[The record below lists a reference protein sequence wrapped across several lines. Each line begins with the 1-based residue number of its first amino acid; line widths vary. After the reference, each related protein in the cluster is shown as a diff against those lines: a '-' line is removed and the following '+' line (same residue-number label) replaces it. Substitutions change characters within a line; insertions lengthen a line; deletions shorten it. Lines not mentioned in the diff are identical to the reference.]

1 MNDDEQR
8 QGAESERD
16 FEEQLRELLA
26 ETAHTF
32 RPPSAPCPAIRRR
45 GVIER
50 RRRVAAAG
58 AVLVT
63 LAAMPVGAYAL
74 GGDRTGADTA
84 TTPAPSVSAART
96 PSPSPTT
103 PVGPA
108 RPATP
113 GQLLDGITFAQAT
126 DGLEKCLA
134 YAGTG
139 LRGDDRSDPGGADG
153 YRVLLA
159 MRSTGDSNAT
169 GDGMFVVATERKEK
183 KEAEETGAQD
193 VALICRI
200 VGGEVVG
207 LSGTGAA
214 GPSEAGPVFVDLN
227 GGRLYQQSV
236 LDRGNWKLP
245 FRWGLVGTVEAS
257 VAEVTVSYGDSSAE
271 AALDHGWFV
280 ASGVLNQQVTLAPRI
295 KGYDADGRLV
305 YDSDDDRYYAK
316 TLP

>member
-16 FEEQLRELLA
+16 FEEQLRDLLA
-26 ETAHTF
+26 DTAHTF
-32 RPPSAPCPAIRRR
+32 RPSSAPYPAIRRR
-45 GVIER
+45 GVFER
-50 RRRVAAAG
+50 RRRVAATG

-74 GGDRTGADTA
+74 GVDRSGADTA
-84 TTPAPSVSAART
+84 TAPGPSVSAPRT
-96 PSPSPTT
+96 PAPAPS
-103 PVGPA
+103 GPA

-134 YAGTG
+134 FRDTAPQSDG
-139 LRGDDRSDPGGADG
+139 RSGQGAADA
-153 YRVLLA
+153 YRIILA

-169 GDGMFVVATERKEK
+169 GDGMFVVAAERTDP
-183 KEAEETGAQD
+183 KEA
-193 VALICRI
+193 ALICRI
-200 VGGEVVG
+200 VDGEAVG
-207 LSGTGAA
+207 LSGAGA
-214 GPSEAGPVFVDLN
+214 GDPSDPSPVFADLN
-227 GGRLYQQSV
+227 GGKLYQQSV

-245 FRWGLVGTVEAS
+245 FRWGLVGTVRAS
-257 VAEVTVSYGDSSAE
+257 VTKVTVSYGDSSAE

-280 ASGVLNQQVTLAPRI
+280 ASGVLHQQVTLAPRI
-295 KGYDADGRLV
+295 KGYDADGELV
-305 YDSDDDRYYAK
+305 YDSDEDQYYAK